1 MLTPPHR
8 YERFRALLHACGH
21 SRAGCWIRAGAC
33 GACVVPDARLRVQR
47 ARAAF
52 RGRPPTPCAPSL
64 CTLGTAART
73 PLTARWQVIS
83 DAPFGPSFDH
93 EIVTQQQL
101 SVTAPVSLFCTAQV
115 IWLNGQELV
124 RGGERP
130 RVAVSFEQ
138 APHAAAVM
146 LLSVVVIKSRSPPH
160 LPLHRL
166 SSQRQATVA
175 RHASPLRTPTQL
187 GRPYHPT
194 AGGHLLNQSRSRHR
208 LRRHAHLVPSSKLHR
223 RATPSLQR

>member
-93 EIVTQQQL
+93 EIVPQQQL

-146 LLSVVVIKSRSPPH
+146 LLSVVVIKSRSLPISPFTGSLRKTISFAMSCDRCSPCLTLAHPHAARPP
-160 LPLHRL
+160 L
-166 SSQRQATVA
+166 SPNYRRSPSQ
-175 RHASPLRTPTQL
+175 SIPI
-187 GRPYHPT
+187 
-194 AGGHLLNQSRSRHR
+194 
-208 LRRHAHLVPSSKLHR
+208 SS
-223 RATPSLQR
+223 SLQT